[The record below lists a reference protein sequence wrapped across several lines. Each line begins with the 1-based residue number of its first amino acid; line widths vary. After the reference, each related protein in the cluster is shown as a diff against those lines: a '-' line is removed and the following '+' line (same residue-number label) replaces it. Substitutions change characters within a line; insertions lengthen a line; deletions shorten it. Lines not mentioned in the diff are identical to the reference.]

1 MLQYCKNL
9 GEQKNIT
16 KEYFQSSL
24 HSRNIDSHPLLC
36 ARKKLSPYEIQISRA
51 PNFRERII
59 KIFRSAMQSG
69 SSRNPVARE
78 IPSPFGETRTK
89 LDSTRCARA
98 NVCIFL
104 SLFLSL
110 VRPFFPSFFLSFFLP
125 PSSFFSIKFVSS
137 VMKDSLVS
145 TRLRRL
151 PTSNIRALSRRR
163 NSRGTTRAL
172 RGR

>member
-1 MLQYCKNL
+1 MLQYYKNQ
-9 GEQKNIT
+9 GERKNIT

-89 LDSTRCARA
+89 LDSTRCVRA

-110 VRPFFPSFFLSFFLP
+110 IRPSFPSFPLSFFPSFFPPPLSFPLN
-125 PSSFFSIKFVSS
+125 SFRQ
-137 VMKDSLVS
+137 L
-145 TRLRRL
+145 
-151 PTSNIRALSRRR
+151 
-163 NSRGTTRAL
+163 
-172 RGR
+172 